1 MGNYLFDQ
9 YTYLHFSVGIIF
21 YFWGINFNVSLII
34 HTLFEIIENT
44 QFGINL
50 INKYLFFWPG
60 GKPKSDSIKNIIGDT
75 IGFIIGWLS
84 AYYLD
89 KIGSRLGW
97 YNVHI
102 ISQ

>member
-9 YTYLHFSVGIIF
+9 YTYLHFSIGIIC
-21 YFWGINFNVSLII
+21 YFWGINFNTSLIF

-44 QFGINL
+44 QFGINF

-89 KIGSRLGW
+89 KIGSHLKW
-97 YNVHI
+97 YNIHI
-102 ISQ
+102 